1 MTMTVEPAASR
12 ATSRRADA
20 RRLFAAGSHAG
31 LEAHLR
37 AYRELPT
44 RNPEAMLAELEAAG
58 LTGRGGAAFPVWR
71 KLAAARETA
80 GGRRGRAPILIANG
94 TEGEPLSSK
103 DTVLLRNAPHLVI
116 DGLLAA
122 ARSIAA
128 RNVLII
134 AEGDALQAVEGAI
147 GERTDARNVE
157 VVEGADGFVSGEAS
171 ALVNLIE
178 NDDARPVDRTRRLT
192 TSGLRG
198 RPTVVQNVE
207 TLAHVALIAR
217 HGAAW
222 FRSVGDPVDPG
233 TRLVTVTG
241 DMPSEGVYE
250 VRTDATV
257 RQVLGALRPDFGAIR
272 AALIGGYHGAWVPES
287 AFDLPLT
294 ALDLAPFDAAPGAGI
309 IHVLGD
315 HRCGLWATARIVEYL
330 AGQSA
335 RQCGPCMFGLPTM
348 ADRFDAVASGEAVAE
363 NAADLARVAG
373 LAGADRATTPTEPPG
388 SSGAPSACSSATCAR
403 MRSGAACGRCADP

>member
-1 MTMTVEPAASR
+1 MTMTTEPTTSPDAGR
-12 ATSRRADA
+12 AVDA
-20 RRLFAAGSHAG
+20 GRLFAAGAHAT

-37 AYRELPT
+37 AYGELPT

-103 DTVLLRNAPHLVI
+103 DAVLLRNAPHLVI

-122 ARSIAA
+122 ARTIAA
-128 RNVLII
+128 RNVLIV
-134 AEGDALQAVEGAI
+134 AEGDALRSVERAI
-147 GERTDARNVE
+147 GERADARGIE
-157 VVEGADGFVSGEAS
+157 VVEGAEGFVSGEAS

-178 NDDARPVDRTRRLT
+178 NDDPRPVDRRRRLT

-207 TLAHVALIAR
+207 TLAHVALVAR
-217 HGAAW
+217 HGAVW
-222 FRSVGDPVDPG
+222 FRAVGDPVDPG

-241 DMPSEGVYE
+241 DVPRGGVYE
-250 VRTDATV
+250 IRTDATI
-257 RQVLGALRPDFGAIR
+257 RETLGALRLDFGTVD
-272 AALIGGYHGAWVPES
+272 AALIGGYHGAWVPEH

-294 ALDLAPFDAAPGAGI
+294 ALDLAPFGAAPGAGI

-330 AGQSA
+330 AAQSA
-335 RQCGPCMFGLPTM
+335 GQCGPCMFGLPTM
-348 ADRFDAVASGEAVAE
+348 ADRFAAVASGEAVAE
-363 NAADLARVAG
+363 NTADLARLAG
-373 LAGADRATTPTEPPG
+373 LVVGRGSCHHPDGTARLVRSALTVFDRDVRTHAQH
-388 SSGAPSACSSATCAR
+388 
-403 MRSGAACGRCADP
+403 RCVRKVR

>member
-1 MTMTVEPAASR
+1 MTMTTQPPAARTAGR
-12 ATSRRADA
+12 AVDA
-20 RRLFAAGSHAG
+20 GRLFSAGAHAG
-31 LEAHLR
+31 FEEHLR
-37 AYRELPT
+37 AYGELP
-44 RNPEAMLAELEAAG
+44 RRSPDAMLAELEASG

-71 KLAAARETA
+71 KLAAAKEAA
-80 GGRRGRAPILIANG
+80 GSRRGRAPILIANG

-103 DTVLLRNAPHLVI
+103 DAVLLRNAPHLVI
-116 DGLLAA
+116 DGLLTA

-128 RNVLII
+128 RNVLIV
-134 AEGDALQAVEGAI
+134 AEGDALRAVERAI
-147 GERTDARNVE
+147 AERSDAGGIE
-157 VVEGADGFVSGEAS
+157 VVEGAEGFVSGEAS

-178 NDDARPVDRTRRLT
+178 NDDPRPVDRTRRMT

-217 HGAAW
+217 RGAAW

-241 DMPSEGVYE
+241 DVPRGGVYE
-250 VRTDATV
+250 IRTDATL
-257 RQVLGALRPDFGAIR
+257 RETLGALRPDFAAIS
-272 AALIGGYHGAWVPES
+272 AALVGGYHGAWVPEE

-335 RQCGPCMFGLPTM
+335 GQCGPCMFGLPTM
-348 ADRFDAVASGEAVAE
+348 AERFDAIASGEAVTE
-363 NAADLARVAG
+363 NAADLVRLAG
-373 LAGADRATTPTEPPG
+373 LVVGRGSCHHPDGTARLVRSALTVFQHDVRSHAQRRCVRKAT
-388 SSGAPSACSSATCAR
+388 
-403 MRSGAACGRCADP
+403 